1 MVGRLGMLTVDTSNL
16 HLETVGNRLK
26 FVFSRTKFGQSN
38 VNGRSESCSEVSW
51 ARSDVAKMVIMS
63 ETSNCLNMG
72 GSF

>member
-51 ARSDVAKMVIMS
+51 ARSDVAELVIVS
-63 ETSNCLNMG
+63 KPCHALN
-72 GSF
+72 F